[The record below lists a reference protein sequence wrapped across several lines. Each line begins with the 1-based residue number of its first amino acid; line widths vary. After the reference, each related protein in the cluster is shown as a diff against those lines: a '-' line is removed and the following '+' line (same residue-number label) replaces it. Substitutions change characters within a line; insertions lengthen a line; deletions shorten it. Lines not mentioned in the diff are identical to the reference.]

1 MIYIRTRRSTDSR
14 SAPPGT
20 HDGENCLI
28 DRVAWRIHNRDDR
41 KVIFP
46 DATFSENVLSNNLI
60 KLRLYLKS
68 Y

>member
-1 MIYIRTRRSTDSR
+1 MIYIRTRRSTASR

-20 HDGENCLI
+20 RDGENYLI
-28 DRVAWRIHNRDDR
+28 DMVSWRIHNRDDR

-60 KLRLYLKS
+60 KLRLYL
-68 Y
+68 